1 MTTADLNELLK
12 LTPEQK
18 LELIEALWASLPES
32 AVPMPD
38 WHRSVLAERAT
49 NETDD
54 LGDTW
59 DIVKARLQTRA

>member
-1 MTTADLNELLK
+1 MTAADLNELLK

-18 LELIEALWASLPES
+18 LELIEALWGSLPES

-38 WHRSVLAERAT
+38 WHRDVLAERAA